1 MKQQRVDGFSLI
13 EVLVAVLVL
22 AVGVIGTA
30 GMQLAA
36 LRTNQQSSFQ
46 TTAVQLAAEMADRMR
61 ANESQM
67 KLGAARNPYLKVN
80 YWATT
85 HGDPFPPGK
94 RCDADY
100 CNGVELALFDIYE
113 WQKRVYSDL
122 PGGRVMICQ
131 DAEPWN
137 SAMQAFTWS
146 CKSGPVD
153 GGSIVIKMGWQEKAP
168 DGTLVRTT
176 GKEFAPGVA
185 LTVQPYVP

>member
-1 MKQQRVDGFSLI
+1 MKQRADGFSLF

-30 GMQLAA
+30 GMQLTA

-67 KLGAARNPYLKVN
+67 KLGAALNPYLNVD
-80 YWATT
+80 YSAAT
-85 HGDPFPPGK
+85 HGDPSPPGK
-94 RCDADY
+94 RCYADH

-122 PGGRVMICQ
+122 PSGRVMVCQ

-137 SAMQAFTWS
+137 GAMQAFTWS
-146 CKSGPVD
+146 CKSGAVD
-153 GGSIVIKMGWQEKAP
+153 KGSIVIKVGWQEKAP
-168 DGTLVRTT
+168 DGTLVRTA
-176 GKEFAPGVA
+176 GKEFAPSVA
-185 LTVQPYVP
+185 LTVQPYAP